1 MKTINE
7 RYAILNEE
15 IFRLR
20 QQGWKVR
27 SQTDTTCELTKTP
40 PGCAYV
46 PLNFLFVVRG
56 GEEIILNIEVTPDG
70 IIKHS

>member
-27 SQTDTTCELTKTP
+27 SQTDTSCELTKSP
-40 PGCAYV
+40 PGCAYA
-46 PLNFLFVVRG
+46 FLYFPFAVRN
-56 GEEIILNIEVTPDG
+56 GEEIILNIEDTPDG